1 MSDQFTEDDLRKAM
15 FVPCGSKGD
24 LHAWI
29 DLYLGLD
36 IPDCIVDPES
46 TASPMDVIWEMYND
60 ALLNE
65 DKRLSQTIV
74 DDEDEEYDEDE
85 VEPKRLLAY
94 GCRDGFKTLGAAI
107 MEVLCIVHLE
117 RSVAHMAAIESQAQ
131 KAQRYVKK
139 FFDKRYLRDY
149 VVTKNE
155 RRMEFVHYMHPDTGE
170 HITQAHWDSLLSVQK
185 DLYIKKE
192 NYIQVLVCTMQ
203 GTNSEHVPFMVI
215 DEVDVV
221 DNPKAYEE
229 AKYIPAPFEGKHAL
243 TLLVSTRKTA
253 FGLVQKEIDLAPKTG
268 LQIRHWNIIDVT
280 RACKPKRHKP
290 NEPHVTLYRSDEE
303 LRHISES
310 EYEQL
315 DVKTQ
320 EKYVRHE
327 GAYAGC
333 AKCPLFA
340 MCKGN
345 LATKQTSKS
354 KLLKPI
360 THVIHEFQISSLENA
375 HAQLMSRKPAS
386 TGLIYPRLDH
396 DLHMKTASEIA
407 HMVVGDDAPQ
417 FLDKEGLVLLL
428 KSQGA
433 TFFAGL
439 DWGFTHSFVI
449 VSGAVWGI
457 NLFIFDVISQ
467 TGLDPE
473 EKLLVAEKV
482 QAWSPTIF
490 ADPEAPDQIKLF
502 KKKGFMMRDWKKTA
516 GSVSMGID
524 IVRMK
529 LRPAIGEP
537 QLFMLKDDP
546 GCELLYD
553 RLSKYHF
560 KQDAAGNLTDQPDE
574 ENDDEPDATRYL
586 TMNLFMP
593 KGRPTAAE
601 EKGDQEQQKDVQ
613 REVPPGALP
622 TVENHL
628 QFFINQHLAQ
638 GVGGYAGGDPSVKRG
653 RKGRILWSMD

>member
-1 MSDQFTEDDLRKAM
+1 MSDQFTDDDLRKAM
-15 FVPCGSKGD
+15 FVPCGTRDD

-29 DLYLGLD
+29 NFYLGLN
-36 IPDCIVDPES
+36 IPYCLVDEES

-60 ALLNE
+60 ALSNE
-65 DKRLSQTIV
+65 EKRITKEVDSDAL
-74 DDEDEEYDEDE
+74 DDEEEDDDDDE

-139 FFDKRYLRDY
+139 FFDKKFLRDY

-155 RRMEFVHYMHPDTGE
+155 RRVEFVHHYNPTTGE
-170 HITQAHWDSLLSVQK
+170 HITQGQWDALLPIQRDQYV
-185 DLYIKKE
+185 KKE

-253 FGLVQKEIDLAPKTG
+253 FGLVQQEIDKAAKTG

-280 RACKPKRHKP
+280 RKCSPKRHKP
-290 NEPHVTLYRSDEE
+290 NEPRITLYRSDEE
-303 LRHISES
+303 LNHYNEV
-310 EYEQL
+310 EYRLL
-315 DVKTQ
+315 DPKQQ
-320 EKYVRHE
+320 EKYVKHE
-327 GAYAGC
+327 DAYAGC

-340 MCKGN
+340 MCKGK
-345 LATKQTSKS
+345 LATEQKQKS

-360 THVIHEFQISSLENA
+360 SHVIHEFAISSLENA
-375 HAQLMSRKPAS
+375 QAQLMSRKPAS
-386 TGLIYPRLDH
+386 TGLVYPRLDR
-396 DLHMKTASEIA
+396 DLHMLTPHEMAKHI
-407 HMVVGDDAPQ
+407 VGDDVPE
-417 FLDKEGLVLLL
+417 FVDKDQLILML
-428 KSQGA
+428 KSHGA
-433 TFFAGL
+433 TFFSGL

-449 VSGAVWGI
+449 VSGAIWGL
-457 NLFIFDVISQ
+457 NFFIFDVISQ

-473 EKLLVAEKV
+473 EKLAVAEKV
-482 QAWSPTIF
+482 KAWEPTIF

-502 KKKGFMMRDWKKTA
+502 KKKGFMMRDWKKTG
-516 GSVSMGID
+516 GSVAMGID

-529 LRPAIGEP
+529 LRPAIGGP
-537 QLFMLKDDP
+537 QLYMLAGDP
-546 GCELLYD
+546 GCELLFD

-560 KQDAAGNLTDQPDE
+560 KQDAAGVITDQPDE
-574 ENDDEPDATRYL
+574 KDDDEADATRYVV
-586 TMNLFMP
+586 MNLFVP
-593 KGRPTAAE
+593 KGKPTVSD
-601 EKGDQEQQKDVQ
+601 EKNEQQTTIA
-613 REVPPGALP
+613 EGPPPGAMP

-628 QFFINQHLAQ
+628 QYFINQHLAQ
-638 GVGGYAGGDPSVKRG
+638 GLEAGGDPATKRG

>member
-1 MSDQFTEDDLRKAM
+1 MSDTFTDEDLRKAM
-15 FVPCGSKGD
+15 FVPCASKGD
-24 LHAWI
+24 LHSWI
-29 DLYLGLD
+29 DFYLHLN
-36 IPDCIVDPES
+36 IPDCVVDEES

-60 ALLNE
+60 ALVNE
-65 DKRLSQTIV
+65 EKIV
-74 DDEDEEYDEDE
+74 TTEVIADDLEDPEEDDDEA
-85 VEPKRLLAY
+85 EPKRLLAY

-155 RRMEFVHYMHPDTGE
+155 RRCEFVHFMNPETGD
-170 HITQAHWDSLLSVQK
+170 HITQAQWDELLPIQRDGLV
-185 DLYIKKE
+185 KKE

-253 FGLVQKEIDLAPKTG
+253 FGLVQKEIDKAAKTG

-280 RACKPKRHKP
+280 RRCSPKRHRP
-290 NEPHVTLYRSDEE
+290 NEPRVDLYRSEEE
-303 LRHISES
+303 LNHFTEADFRL
-310 EYEQL
+310 L
-315 DVKTQ
+315 DPKTQ
-320 EKYVRHE
+320 EKYVQQK

-340 MCKGN
+340 MCKGR
-345 LATKQTSKS
+345 LATEQKSKS

-360 THVIHEFQISSLENA
+360 THVIHEFAISSLENA
-375 HAQLMSRKPAS
+375 QAQLMSRKPAS
-386 TGLIYPRLDH
+386 TGLIYPRLTRE
-396 DLHMKTASEIA
+396 LHTLTASEMAKRI
-407 HMVVGDDAPQ
+407 VGDDAPS
-417 FLDKEGLVLLL
+417 FLDKEGLILLL
-428 KSQGA
+428 KAQGA
-433 TFFAGL
+433 LFFSGL

-449 VSGAVWGI
+449 VSGAIWG
-457 NLFIFDVISQ
+457 LSFFIFDVISQ

-473 EKLLVAEKV
+473 EKLAVAERIKH
-482 QAWSPTIF
+482 WEPTIF

-502 KKKGFMMRDWKKTA
+502 KKKQFAMRDWKKTP

-537 QLFMLKDDP
+537 QLFMLAGDP
-546 GCELLYD
+546 GCELLFD

-560 KQDAAGNLTDQPDE
+560 KQDSAGNLTEQPDE
-574 ENDDEPDATRYL
+574 QDDDEPDACRYVV
-586 TMNLFMP
+586 MNLFIP
-593 KGRPTAAE
+593 RGRVTASDDKAE
-601 EKGDQEQQKDVQ
+601 GTTITEGEGP
-613 REVPPGALP
+613 PPGAQP

-628 QFFINQHLAQ
+628 QYFINQHLAQ
-638 GVGGYAGGDPSVKRG
+638 GLQAGGDPSTKRG
-653 RKGRILWSMD
+653 RKGRIFWSMD